1 MVHFLK
7 FKSQHCHSPSISEA
21 PDFISDFIP
30 PLFRLY
36 FSGTA
41 VTAGQRR
48 SYIDETDSKPNGVNS
63 DLNGTLAASRAAA
76 DSLTDK
82 PTAER
87 TTSGSTTM
95 STGAIAGETR
105 EERIAR
111 LVLF

>member
-63 DLNGTLAASRAAA
+63 DLNGTSAASRAAA

>member
-7 FKSQHCHSPSISEA
+7 FKSQHCHSPNISEA
-21 PDFISDFIP
+21 LISDFIP
-30 PLFRLY
+30 PLFWLY

-63 DLNGTLAASRAAA
+63 DLNGTSAASRAAA